1 MLALLYICDTTTSLV
16 GVGRGVGLARQKSTM
31 RIEATDMK
39 TDKNQSLDLID
50 PLRFLLNCSE
60 VDLDDFELSK
70 LAAVANYRSQ
80 LHEVLDNLL
89 DAGNQAT
96 LARLFRVKGREVIKQ
111 ILNGPASDPIADAKS
126 KLKTMGRTA
135 EDLVPLLSLPPG
147 QAHRTAAVTYQNRNI
162 AEGKCCDCP
171 NPLAHHSVRYCDTH
185 LAVCRDR
192 ARVRATKLNKPPHG
206 HAPGTLAALAEG
218 RKEAKGEMNP

>member
-1 MLALLYICDTTTSLV
+1 
-16 GVGRGVGLARQKSTM
+16 
-31 RIEATDMK
+31 MK
-39 TDKNQSLDLID
+39 TDKNQSLDLVD

-60 VDLDDFELSK
+60 VELDDFELSK

-111 ILNGPASDPIADAKS
+111 ILNGPPADPIADAKS
-126 KLKTMGRTA
+126 ELKKTGRTV
-135 EDLVPLLSLPPG
+135 EDPVPLLSLPPG

-162 AEGKCCDCP
+162 EEGKCSDCP
-171 NPLAHHSVRYCDTH
+171 MPLARNSVRYC
-185 LAVCRDR
+185 
-192 ARVRATKLNKPPHG
+192 
-206 HAPGTLAALAEG
+206 E
-218 RKEAKGEMNP
+218 